1 MEEVLESGPQPGAP
15 GVSPIPPPQDRQTTP
30 RPAAVRT
37 RAGIWGLAQIKAFP
51 PTPDWSH
58 QRANY
63 PQKVSECS
71 DQGSLRL
78 TRRRRFVSPSTST
91 LPSHGTDGPVLETQ
105 TLSVHREGTRLD
117 WQEGGVRLPK
127 RNRTIVTR
135 PPGPA
140 QMAFPSAP
148 EDSPLST

>member
-30 RPAAVRT
+30 RPSAVRT

-51 PTPDWSH
+51 PNTRLV

-78 TRRRRFVSPSTST
+78 T
-91 LPSHGTDGPVLETQ
+91 
-105 TLSVHREGTRLD
+105 
-117 WQEGGVRLPK
+117 
-127 RNRTIVTR
+127 
-135 PPGPA
+135 
-140 QMAFPSAP
+140 
-148 EDSPLST
+148 